1 MVVRPVAPRHPLR
14 RRGCA
19 PRSAIATILLL
30 LLQLASPAAAADDH
44 IVDFDREV
52 DFGALRTFAFG
63 TTAIGI
69 NRPEIRNPLIIEQT
83 TAAIRSALLARGLT
97 EDAADA
103 DVIVGWTLGGQGF
116 AVNPWG
122 RAIPTDRRRDNW
134 RDVETPGGGQ
144 AESFIEG
151 LLVLDVTQRSTGLL
165 VWRGVYRDTEKD
177 AARLARNLPGDA
189 RKLLSRYPSRKR

>member
-1 MVVRPVAPRHPLR
+1 MAARRAARSPRYCCSSCSWHRRPPPL
-14 RRGCA
+14 
-19 PRSAIATILLL
+19 TITSSTST
-30 LLQLASPAAAADDH
+30 AKW
-44 IVDFDREV
+44 I
-52 DFGALRTFAFG
+52 FGALRTFAFG

-103 DVIVGWTLGGQGF
+103 DVTVGWTLGGQGF